1 MSDYSL
7 LMTEKQENIV
17 KAALRLFATQ
27 GYASTST
34 SKVAKEAGVSEGLIF
49 RHFGNKEGLLNA
61 IMEMANE
68 HMQRNM
74 GAVMMIS
81 DPKELLRKLFDM
93 LFYVKE
99 SEQELWKL
107 MYALKWQ
114 MDNYDSSKYDSLKL
128 VLNNAFKQLNYKD
141 PEAETELA
149 LMIMDGAMTSF
160 LLHPPTN
167 KADILNTL
175 KSKYEL

>member
-1 MSDYSL
+1 
-7 LMTEKQENIV
+7 MTEKQENIV
-17 KAALRLFATQ
+17 KAALKLFATQ

-61 IMEMANE
+61 IMEMADE
-68 HMQRNM
+68 VMQQKI
-74 GAVMMIS
+74 GSVMMTS
-81 DPKELLRKLFDM
+81 DPKDLLRKLFEM
-93 LFYVKE
+93 LFSVGQ

-114 MDNYDSSKYDSLKL
+114 MDSYDASKYEPLKL
-128 VLNNAFKQLNYKD
+128 VLNNAFNQLGYKD
-141 PEAETELA
+141 PKAETELV

-175 KSKYEL
+175 KTKYER

>member
-1 MSDYSL
+1 
-7 LMTEKQENIV
+7 MTEKQENIV

-49 RHFGNKEGLLNA
+49 RHFKNKEGLLNA

-68 HMQRNM
+68 HMGRNM
-74 GAVMMIS
+74 GAIMMVS
-81 DPKELLRKLFDM
+81 DPKELLNKLFGM
-93 LFYVKE
+93 LFSVKK
-99 SEQELWKL
+99 SEEELWKL

-114 MDNYDSSKYDSLKL
+114 MDNYDASKYDPLKL
-128 VLNNAFKQLNYKD
+128 VLNNAFTQLGYND
-141 PEAETELA
+141 PKAETELV

-167 KADILNTL
+167 KADILKAL
-175 KSKYEL
+175 ELKYEL

>member
-1 MSDYSL
+1 
-7 LMTEKQENIV
+7 MTEKQENIV

-68 HMQRNM
+68 HMQVKI
-74 GAVMMIS
+74 GSIAMIS
-81 DPKELLRKLFDM
+81 DSKEMLSKLFEM
-93 LFYVKE
+93 LFSVKE
-99 SEQELWKL
+99 PEQELWKL

-114 MDNYDSSKYDSLKL
+114 MDSYDSAKAEPLKL
-128 VLNNAFKQLNYKD
+128 VLNNAFQQLGYQD
-141 PEAETELA
+141 PEAETELV

-167 KADILNTL
+167 KQDILNAL
-175 KSKYEL
+175 KMKYEL

>member
-1 MSDYSL
+1 
-7 LMTEKQENIV
+7 MTAKQENIV
-17 KAALRLFATQ
+17 KAALKLFATL

-61 IMEMANE
+61 IMEMASE
-68 HMQRNM
+68 RMQQDV
-74 GAVMMIS
+74 GAIAMIS
-81 DPKELLRKLFDM
+81 DPKEMLTKLFEM
-93 LFYVKE
+93 PFNIQK

-114 MDNYDSSKYDSLKL
+114 MDNYDSTKMEPLKL
-128 VLNNAFKQLNYKD
+128 VLNNAFKQLGYQD
-141 PEAETELA
+141 PNAETELV
-149 LMIMDGAMTSF
+149 LIIMDGVMTSL

-167 KADILNTL
+167 KMDILNTL

>member
-1 MSDYSL
+1 
-7 LMTEKQENIV
+7 MTEKQQNIV
-17 KAALRLFATQ
+17 KAALKLFATQ

-68 HMQRNM
+68 SMQAKM
-74 GAVMMIS
+74 GAIVMVS
-81 DPKELLRKLFDM
+81 DPKEMLTRLFDM
-93 LFYVKE
+93 LFSIPE
-99 SEQELWKL
+99 CEQEIWKL

-114 MDNYDSSKYDSLKL
+114 MDNYDSSKTEPLKL
-128 VLNNAFKQLNYKD
+128 VLNSAFQKLEYDN
-141 PEAETELA
+141 PEAESELV
-149 LMIMDGAMTSF
+149 LMIMDGIATSS

-167 KADILNTL
+167 KDDILKAL
-175 KSKYEL
+175 KKKYAL

>member
-1 MSDYSL
+1 
-7 LMTEKQENIV
+7 MTEKQENIV
-17 KAALRLFATQ
+17 KAALKLFATQ

-49 RHFGNKEGLLNA
+49 RHFGNKEGLLNS

-68 HMQRNM
+68 HMQQNI
-74 GAVMMIS
+74 GAVAMIS
-81 DPKELLRKLFDM
+81 DPKEMLSKLFEM
-93 LFYVKE
+93 LFSVGE

-114 MDNYDSSKYDSLKL
+114 MDNYDASKSEPLKL
-128 VLNNAFKQLNYKD
+128 VLNSAFEKLNYND
-141 PEAETELA
+141 PHAETELI

-167 KADILNTL
+167 KENILKAL
-175 KSKYEL
+175 KLKYEL

>member
-1 MSDYSL
+1 
-7 LMTEKQENIV
+7 MTEKQENIV
-17 KAALRLFATQ
+17 NSALRLFATQ

-61 IMEMANE
+61 IMAMASE

-81 DPKELLRKLFDM
+81 DPKEMLSKLFDM
-93 LFYVKE
+93 LFSVQE

-114 MDNYDSSKYDSLKL
+114 MDSYDASKYDPLKL
-128 VLNNAFKQLNYKD
+128 ALNNAFKQLGYAD
-141 PEAETELA
+141 PEAETELL

-167 KADILNTL
+167 KLNILQAL
-175 KSKYEL
+175 RLKYEL